1 VEKKKILIVEDDIS
15 ISELLCQI
23 VVQMGHVATPSF
35 SGTEATLLLKSEN
48 FDLVLLDLM
57 LPGLTGEEV
66 LKEIRKKSD
75 IPVIAISG
83 KLEIVAKLEVFE
95 GGADD
100 YITKPFDVD
109 EVMARIQVCLRRS
122 EKLQPISEIE
132 NLKHKGLTLEL
143 DTKKVFVSGIEL
155 KVTSKEFE
163 ILRLLLEN
171 PQKVF
176 SKANL
181 YESVWGDNF
190 YGDDNAVK
198 MLMSRLRTK
207 LNKVNPT
214 EEYIETLWGIG
225 FRLKE

>member
-1 VEKKKILIVEDDIS
+1 METKILVVEDDTPIS
-15 ISELLCQI
+15 KLLCQI
-23 VVQMGHVATPSF
+23 VKQMGHVAIPSF
-35 SGTEATLLLKSEN
+35 SGTEALLLLKSEN
-48 FDLVLLDLM
+48 LDLVLLDLM

-75 IPVIAISG
+75 IPIIAISG
-83 KLEIVAKLEVFE
+83 KLETEVKIEVFE
-95 GGADD
+95 GGVDD
-100 YITKPFDVD
+100 YITKPFNVD
-109 EVMARIQVCLRRS
+109 EVMARIQVCLRRNQ
-122 EKLQPISEIE
+122 KLQPISEIK

-143 DTKKVFVSGIEL
+143 DTKKVFVSEKEL
-155 KVTSKEFE
+155 KVTSKEFK

-171 PQKVF
+171 PQTVF

-207 LNKVNPT
+207 INKVNPT
-214 EEYIETLWGIG
+214 EEYIETLWGMG